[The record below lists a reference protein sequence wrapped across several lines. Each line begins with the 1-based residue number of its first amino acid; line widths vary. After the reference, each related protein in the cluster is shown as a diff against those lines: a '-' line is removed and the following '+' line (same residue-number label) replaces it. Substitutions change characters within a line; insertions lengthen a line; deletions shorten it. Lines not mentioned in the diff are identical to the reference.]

1 MRIRLLT
8 VAVVSLFLSA
18 PAAPAA
24 RAAEKPDLRIAA
36 DAGPNPW
43 TSLSINNDPKN
54 FQFAIVTDRTGGHR
68 PGVFEDAVKK
78 LNLLQPEFVMS
89 VGDLIE
95 GYTRNEKEV
104 ERQWAEFASFTAK
117 LKMPFFYV
125 PGNHDLSNEMQ
136 HRKWAER
143 FGRKYY
149 HFVYRDVLFLCLN
162 SEDPQRQIGPEQLA
176 YIDKTLEENAGVR
189 WTLVFFHQPL
199 WIYEQGGANNPYG
212 DEGRPVGWAAVE
224 KLLRANGRQFTVFA
238 GHFHQYIKEVRNDRR
253 FIVLASTGGASQL
266 RGLQFG
272 EFDHV
277 AWVTMTD
284 DGPLVANLLL
294 SGIWDENVATTD
306 TRKRV
311 RELTSAARVIAPPIR
326 DPAGSVGGGSTF
338 AATTHQ
344 VKLVNDA
351 NVPLAVA
358 ARFRGGNDDIRPDPF
373 AFEETVDP
381 NSVKLI
387 DLKLEP
393 RRADLRIADIEPL
406 FADVTFTYD
415 TPEVVG
421 PHGPVLKIQQV
432 LPIAVD
438 QILPAPR
445 RTEPVAIDGRHD
457 DWPNLK
463 WPYLVRRPTQIRGN
477 VAAWKNHRDASFGFA
492 TAHDEKF
499 VYVAVDVIDERIIP
513 ATAASTANG
522 KNFMQDGVEIRIDAR
537 LDPKRSQNRHDEEG
551 IDFLLINVC
560 PGESPDSPYVYER
573 DGLPPGTQIACRE
586 VRDGYNVEVA
596 IPIGYFTDRS
606 PPPARE
612 FRLNIAVND
621 RDTPGGSPEG
631 HSQIWWRPDWRTD
644 ETYDGSGTFR
654 RE

>member
-1 MRIRLLT
+1 MFHPSISIVALLI
-8 VAVVSLFLSA
+8 
-18 PAAPAA
+18 AAPLVAA
-24 RAAEKPDLRIAA
+24 QTTQPDLRVAT
-36 DAGPNPW
+36 DPGPNPW
-43 TSLSINNDPKN
+43 TSLDLNNDAKN

-68 PGVFEDAVKK
+68 PGVFEDAMRK

-95 GYTRNEKEV
+95 GYTRNEQELD
-104 ERQWAEFASFTAK
+104 RMWDEFQSFTAK

-125 PGNHDLSNEMQ
+125 PGNHDLSNEIQ
-136 HRKWAER
+136 HKKWAQR

-162 SEDPQRQIGPEQLA
+162 SEDPQRKIGPDQLA
-176 YIDKTLEENAGVR
+176 YIEKTLAENKNVR
-189 WTLVFFHQPL
+189 WTMVFFHQPL

-212 DEGRPVGWAAVE
+212 DEGQPVGWAAVE

-238 GHFHQYIKEVRNDRR
+238 GHYHQYIKESRADRR

-266 RGLQFG
+266 RGVQFG

-294 SGIWDENVATTD
+294 SGIWDENVVTTD
-306 TRKRV
+306 SRKRV
-311 RELTSAARVIAPPIR
+311 RELTSAARVVAAPIR
-326 DPAGSVGGGSTF
+326 NGGSDGGTF

-351 NVPLAVA
+351 NVPLVVS

-373 AFEETVDP
+373 AFDETVDP

-393 RRADLRIADIEPL
+393 RRAGLRTAEIEPL
-406 FADVTFTYD
+406 FADVTLTYD
-415 TPEVVG
+415 TPESVG
-421 PHGPVLKIQQV
+421 PHGPVLKIQNV

-438 QILPAPR
+438 HILPASR
-445 RTEPVAIDGRHD
+445 RKTPVVVDAQHNDWSG
-457 DWPNLK
+457 DWPV
-463 WPYLVRRPTQIRGN
+463 LVRRPTQIKAN
-477 VAAWKNHRDASFGFA
+477 ASAWKNWRDASFGIGA
-492 TAHDEKF
+492 AHDDEF
-499 VYVAVDVIDERIIP
+499 VYIAVDVIDERVIP
-513 ATAASTANG
+513 ATAASTAGG
-522 KNFMQDGVEIRIDAR
+522 KNFLQDGVEIRLDAR
-537 LDPKRSQNRHDEEG
+537 PDPKRSQNRGDDEGSE
-551 IDFLLINVC
+551 FLLINVC
-560 PGESPDSPYVYER
+560 PGESPDKPFVYQRE
-573 DGLPPGTQIACRE
+573 DLPPGTKIACHE

-596 IPIGYFTDRS
+596 IPIKYFTDRS
-606 PPPARE
+606 PAPE
-612 FRLNIAVND
+612 FRLNVAVND
-621 RDTPGGSPEG
+621 RDTPGDSIEG
-631 HSQIWWRPDWRTD
+631 ISQIWWRPDWRSD

-654 RE
+654 RQ